1 MSSLFT
7 ANVIAQVYE
16 VLKSQ
21 QSDVVGIF
29 TAKKNTK
36 VKLFI
41 YIFPITLYICILT
54 LRLRKAEFE

>member
-41 YIFPITLYICILT
+41 
-54 LRLRKAEFE
+54 